1 MSSVSRLH
9 QQRVSRRSLPS
20 SRGPGRPG
28 PDGGPQHKLQVLLGQ
43 GGHTSCSL
51 SGFSMT
57 TSCCT
62 SRGWARPFR
71 RTSPWS
77 TWSIRAQR
85 PTTWPWDWRTNT
97 PELRT
102 WSLWTTP
109 TTATSSVRSPC
120 PRTSLT
126 SPEEEGGQRGPG
138 WRQCQTCTEV
148 CTETRTT
155 RARTWGQSTP
165 GRSSPSSTPWHRGES
180 GQRLSSQS
188 LSSPVEVCCSQYSNL
203 MSWMSPQDR
212 SSSLTPT

>member
-20 SRGPGRPG
+20 SRGAGRPG
-28 PDGGPQHKLQVLLGQ
+28 PDGGPQHKLQVLLSQ

-51 SGFSMT
+51 SGSSMT

-62 SRGWARPFR
+62 SRGWARPFLA
-71 RTSPWS
+71 TSPWS

-126 SPEEEGGQRGPG
+126 SPEEEGGQRGPRTQTYG
-138 WRQCQTCTEV
+138 SYTHCQGGIRSYKWRDQTQPCL
-148 CTETRTT
+148 
-155 RARTWGQSTP
+155 
-165 GRSSPSSTPWHRGES
+165 SSRPPSMYPISKYPSSNDLW
-180 GQRLSSQS
+180 
-188 LSSPVEVCCSQYSNL
+188 
-203 MSWMSPQDR
+203 
-212 SSSLTPT
+212 